1 MSGYNGTEEV
11 EYGEYPQNVLDY
23 DKQKRLEIEY
33 QSVGLKTTDRNYA
46 FEKTKCMIIYNV
58 FNQKNMKNMNI
69 QAKNRL

>member
-33 QSVGLKTTDRNYA
+33 QSVGLRTTDNNYA
-46 FEKTKCMIIYNV
+46 FEKTKCMIIYNA

-69 QAKNRL
+69 